1 MTARSQLDA
10 RVLVADDDQ
19 AMCEVLE
26 TGLTRRGFR
35 VQTVRRGEEALERL
49 GQSDDEVLLTDL
61 NMPGLGGIAL
71 CTESQAI
78 RPDVPVIMLTA
89 FGSLD
94 TAISAMR
101 AGAYDFI
108 TKPVELDVLALAL
121 DRAVSYARVRTA
133 LKRIREQLEGERATR
148 GYAGMVGQSEAMRR
162 VYDLLERTS
171 GSHVTVLVT
180 GESGTGKELVARA
193 LHERSPRSQG
203 PFVAFNC
210 AALPD
215 ALLESELFGHV
226 KGAFT
231 DARGARQ
238 GLFVKAQG
246 GTLFLDEVGEMP
258 LSMQAK
264 LLRALQERKLR
275 PVGSDEE
282 LDFDVRIIAATN
294 RDLVTS
300 VEEGEFRQDLYF
312 RLNVLQVHMPP
323 LRARGND
330 VLLLAQHF
338 LARASAS
345 SGKPLRGIDSEA
357 AAKMLAYSWPGN
369 ARELQNC
376 IERAVALARFDQITV
391 DDLPDALRNYRS
403 SHVLVVAESAT
414 DLVPL
419 DEVERRY
426 VLRVMESVGGNRSV
440 AARILRLDRK
450 TLARKLDR
458 WQREQ
463 P

>member
-1 MTARSQLDA
+1 VTARSDLQA
-10 RVLVADDDQ
+10 KVLIVDDDQ
-19 AMCEVLE
+19 AMCEVLD

-35 VQTVRRGEEALERL
+35 VETARRGEEALERL
-49 GQSDDEVLLTDL
+49 AQSDAEVLLTDL

-71 CTESQAI
+71 CAESQAV
-78 RPDVPVIMLTA
+78 RPDVPIIVLTA

-94 TAISAMR
+94 TAISAIR

-108 TKPVELDVLALAL
+108 TKPVEVDVLALAL
-121 DRAVSYARVRTA
+121 ERAVRYARVRSA
-133 LKRIREQLEGERATR
+133 LKRIREQLEGAR
-148 GYAGMVGQSEAMRR
+148 GSSDFAGMVGQSDAMRR

-171 GSHVTVLVT
+171 GSLVTVLIT

-193 LHERSPRSQG
+193 LHERSPRTAG

-215 ALLESELFGHV
+215 TLMESELFGHV
-226 KGAFT
+226 RGAFT

-258 LSMQAK
+258 PSMQAK
-264 LLRALQERKLR
+264 LLRALQERRLR
-275 PVGSDEE
+275 PVGADEE
-282 LDFDVRIIAATN
+282 IELDVRIVAATN
-294 RDLVTS
+294 RDLLAA
-300 VEEGEFRQDLYF
+300 VEEGEFRADLYF

-330 VLLLAQHF
+330 ILLLAQHF
-338 LARASAS
+338 LSRAAAAAA
-345 SGKPLRGIDSEA
+345 KPLRGIASDA

-369 ARELQNC
+369 VRELQNC
-376 IERAVALARFDQITV
+376 IERAVALARFDQVTV
-391 DDLPDALRNYRS
+391 DDLPETLREYRS
-403 SHVLVVAESAT
+403 SHVLVVAESSNEM
-414 DLVPL
+414 VPL
-419 DEVERRY
+419 EEVERRY
-426 VLRVMESVGGNRSV
+426 VLRVMEAVGNNRSV

-450 TLARKLDR
+450 TLGRKLER
-458 WQREQ
+458 WQGGDG
-463 P
+463 

>member
-1 MTARSQLDA
+1 MTARSQLSA
-10 RVLVADDDQ
+10 RVLIADDDQ

-35 VQTVRRGEEALERL
+35 VETVRRGEEALERL
-49 GQSDDEVLLTDL
+49 AHGDTEVLLTDL

-71 CTESQAI
+71 CTEGLAV
-78 RPDVPVIMLTA
+78 RPDVPVIVLTA

-121 DRAVSYARVRTA
+121 ERAVNYARVRTA

-148 GYAGMVGQSEAMRR
+148 PFAGMVGQSEAMRR
-162 VYDLLERTS
+162 VYDLLDRTA

-193 LHERSPRSQG
+193 LHERSPRATA

-226 KGAFT
+226 RGAFT

-238 GLFVKAQG
+238 GLFAKAQG

-264 LLRALQERKLR
+264 LLRALQERRLR
-275 PVGSDEE
+275 PVGADEE
-282 LDFDVRIIAATN
+282 IEFDVRIVAATN
-294 RDLVTS
+294 RDLLSS
-300 VEEGEFRQDLYF
+300 VEEGTFRQDLYF

-330 VLLLAQHF
+330 ILLLAQHF
-338 LARASAS
+338 LTRAAAAA
-345 SGKPLRGIDSEA
+345 GKPLRGIDSEA

-391 DDLPDALRNYRS
+391 DDLPESLRNYRN
-403 SHVLVVAESAT
+403 SHVLVVAESSNE
-414 DLVPL
+414 LVPL
-419 DEVERRY
+419 EEVERRY

-450 TLARKLDR
+450 TLGRKLER
-458 WQREQ
+458 WQRGDS
-463 P
+463 